1 MNIENGNN
9 KIINYKLSNNILNDE
24 KNYLSDSNIN
34 EKMNKKNHIN
44 ILDYS
49 VGDIVNNVINYD
61 IQVESFNKIDSFK
74 NIKPN
79 FE

>member
-49 VGDIVNNVINYD
+49 VGDIVNNEINDD

>member
-1 MNIENGNN
+1 MN
-9 KIINYKLSNNILNDE
+9 NY
-24 KNYLSDSNIN
+24 
-34 EKMNKKNHIN
+34 IN